1 MSAKTVL
8 VDEICA
14 LPFLARLTLLDK
26 LLSSKGQRV
35 TFTEQAKGFKIEGLD
50 DSLGVFDF
58 VIDEHSINDVLRPVL
73 DKLTKG
79 MNCPATSLLLLRALL
94 ELDNSSTDNTDNE

>member
-14 LPFLARLTLLDK
+14 LPFMARLTLLDK
-26 LLSSKGQRV
+26 VLTSKGQRV
-35 TFTEQAKGFKIEGLD
+35 TFTEQDNGFKIEGLD

-58 VIDEHSINDVLRPVL
+58 VIDEHSINDVLRPIL
-73 DKLTKG
+73 DKVTKG
-79 MNCPATSLLLLRALL
+79 MNCPATSMLLLRALL
-94 ELDNSSTDNTDNE
+94 ELDNTDNDNE

>member
-14 LPFLARLTLLDK
+14 LPFMARLTLLDK
-26 LLSSKGQRV
+26 VLTSKGYDV
-35 TFTEQAKGFKIEGLD
+35 KFTEQDDGFKIAGLD

-58 VIDEHSINDVLRPVL
+58 VIDEHSINDVIRPIL
-73 DKLTKG
+73 DKVTKG
-79 MNCPATSLLLLRALL
+79 MNCPATSMLLLRALL
-94 ELDNSSTDNTDNE
+94 ELDNTDTDNDNE